1 MAVEKVNQSC
11 FHGPVKVSIYHISQ
25 TNSWVCMKRFVIDNL
40 YIVQVT
46 SRLPLSSIL
55 TLRLLMSYIY
65 GAPSKARNANFV
77 YIWTYFWQ
85 R

>member
-25 TNSWVCMKRFVIDNL
+25 TNSRVQMKRFVIDNL

-46 SRLPLSSIL
+46 LWRCLSSIL
-55 TLRLLMSYIY
+55 IYNYLL
-65 GAPSKARNANFV
+65 GGKVQNF
-77 YIWTYFWQ
+77 Q
-85 R
+85 